1 MRRTAVAIAVLL
13 GALASGSYAAPVP
26 SLAEDQA
33 RAAFNL
39 YLQGCATRVGEAEAQ
54 RRWAREGA
62 LKPVQSP
69 ERFLRGRPG
78 QAFIGPA
85 AYGLFVLV
93 SFDDGSCQVWA
104 QRAGLEK
111 LASSLDRLA
120 RGPARPGADVGA
132 NIVRDFDRTG
142 PGELGATTRAL
153 GYSLGAAAHVIA
165 LRLVGTSAAE
175 AEFQAIL
182 SASETKK

>member
-120 RGPARPGADVGA
+120 RGPARPGADV
-132 NIVRDFDRTG
+132 VKDFDRTG
-142 PGELGATTRAL
+142 LGELGATTRAL

>member
-1 MRRTAVAIAVLL
+1 MRRAAAALVVLL
-13 GALASGSYAAPVP
+13 GAWASGSRAAPTP
-26 SLAEDQA
+26 SLGEDQA

-39 YLQGCATRVGEAEAQ
+39 YLQGCVTRVGEAEAQ
-54 RRWAREGA
+54 RRWAREGG
-62 LKPVQSP
+62 LKPAQNS

-85 AYGLFVLV
+85 AYGMFVLV

-104 QRAGLEK
+104 QRAALET
-111 LASSLDRLA
+111 LATSLDRLA
-120 RGPARPGADVGA
+120 RGPARPGADV
-132 NIVRDFDRTG
+132 VKDLDRTG
-142 PGELGATTRAL
+142 PGELGVMTRAL
-153 GYSLGAAAHVIA
+153 GYSLGAAGHVVS